1 MDEWKTG
8 NNSVETIAIIG
19 MAGRFPGAKNIDEF
33 WQNLSNGVES
43 ISFFSDEE
51 LLASGIDPALLN
63 NSNYVRA
70 RGVLSDIEMFDASFF
85 NFTPHEAE
93 VTDPQHRL
101 FLEYAWE
108 ALESAGYN
116 SETYDGRIGVYA
128 GAGLNAYL
136 LQNLSSNRQ
145 LSGAAEVYQLQIGND
160 KDFVPT
166 RVSFKLN
173 LTGPSVNVNTACSTS
188 LVAVQMA
195 CQSLLNYQCD
205 MVLAGGVSVRVPQ
218 KAGYLYEEGM
228 ILSPDGHCKAFDA
241 QAQGTVI
248 GSGVGIVVL
257 KRLEDALA
265 DGDCIHATIKGS
277 AINNDGSLKIGY
289 TAPSIDGQAAVILE
303 AQALAGIEA
312 ETVTYIEAHGTGTA
326 LGDPIEIAAL
336 KQAFSPHTQKKGFC
350 AIGSV
355 KTNVGHLD
363 AASGVTALIKTVLA
377 LKHQKIPP
385 SLHFQQPNPEIDFD
399 NSPFYVNTKLEEW
412 KTNGIPRRAGVS
424 SFGFGGTNAHVVLEE
439 APSRQPSGQSRPW
452 QLLLLSAKTSS
463 ALETATANLAAHWQ
477 RHPELKLADL
487 AYTLQVGRRAFDYR
501 RFVLSREGE
510 EVGKILENQEPQR
523 VFTNYQP
530 PGHRPVV
537 FLFSGQGAQ
546 YVQMAAELYEV
557 EQIFREQVDLCSLM
571 LKPLLGVE
579 LRELLFPGSEERA
592 KASEQLRQTAIT
604 QPAMFVIEYALA
616 QLWMAWG
623 VRPAAMVGHSIG
635 EYVAATLAGV
645 FSLAD
650 ALALVAARGQL
661 MQQLPQGSM
670 VAVSLGEGE
679 LQPRLGK
686 ELSLAAINGP
696 SSCVV
701 SGATEAIELLE
712 KQLAGE
718 GVACRRLHT
727 SHAFHSQ
734 MMAPMME
741 LFAQRVKQIR
751 LKPPQIPYLSNL
763 TGTWIKAEEATSASY
778 WASHLRGTV
787 RFADNLQHLF
797 KQASQILLEVG
808 PGRTLSKLARTHPQ
822 KKPEQVVLTSL
833 RHPQE
838 SGSDEAFLLKTLG
851 QLWLLGV
858 QLDWSAFS
866 QNEQRHRI
874 PLPTYPFERQRY
886 WVEPEKLSPSREQVR
901 ILPTVQQLWESLVEA
916 GQRQASAGISEFDE
930 QVCLENK
937 KWLERLCLAYM
948 NLALRGLGAFINS
961 DDNYSF
967 EELFEQCQIIPRY
980 RQLLSRWLQDLVEQ
994 GHLQQDGERFTN
1006 LLPLSK
1012 DSVDALL
1019 EEVRVR
1025 WTDTP
1030 QEVDLVQICG
1040 ENLVPVLIGEQE
1052 PLELFNAL
1060 IYEKITESSEIE
1072 IPWIEYHTAIM
1083 RSSLEEVVKLLPP
1096 SVNLRILEI
1105 GAGTGTTTSA
1115 LLPVLPSKQTN
1126 YTFTDLGGG
1135 FLTQAKQKFS
1145 DYPFFEYRLL
1155 DIEKSPQEQG
1165 YSSHSFDVVVASNVL
1180 HVTRNMGE
1188 TLDRVRSL
1196 LAPGGFLLLWEFT
1209 QPQLDFD
1216 LTWGLLMNPLEDEE
1230 RSQGNP
1236 FLSKEKWLEAL
1247 RAHGFREM
1255 ETFSETNAFGQHI
1268 IVAQASTSASSLAP
1282 AAFTT
1287 TFEHEQKGA
1296 ERTPLVSLGKNPNMA
1311 EWFYIPSWKR
1321 SVLQKSSQSRVET
1334 TQLGC
1339 WLVFVDEWGLGS
1351 KIVKQLEAEGKKAI
1365 AVRIGE
1371 QFSSESESPT
1381 NGASQRLYTIN
1392 PQHGDDYDALLKELR
1407 ALGLTPTKIAHLWS
1421 VTPHPESG
1429 LEGIDK
1435 AQERGLYSL
1444 LFLVQ
1449 ALGKQNLTHE
1459 LEISVVSNSMQAVT
1473 GEEMVVAEKATLLGA
1488 VKVIPREYPNI
1499 SCRSIDVV
1507 LPSGGSWQE
1516 EKLVDQLLA
1525 ELAAQI
1531 SDEVVAY
1538 RSVHRWVQ
1546 DFEPARLEGQFQE
1559 TPRLR
1564 EEGVYLITGGLGFLG
1579 LNLLATHLAK
1589 TVRAKLILI
1598 GRSAFPSRDEW
1609 SEWLLAH
1616 DRNDDVS
1623 RKIRKVQELEQLGA
1637 EVLVISAD
1645 VANLE
1650 QMQEAI
1656 AQAQERF
1663 GQIDGVIHTAG
1674 VLGDSAIARKTIK
1687 QVESVLAPKVKGTL
1701 VLDTIFKDVDLDF
1714 LVLCSSGSS
1723 IMPLPGQIAYAGANN
1738 FLDAFAHHKTSRDGR
1753 FTVSINWYGWKESG
1767 MGVEGTKH
1775 IPKIFSAR
1783 TKSVAHPFFE
1793 QCLVEDSKQE
1803 IYISNLSASKHWVL
1817 DEHRVMGKATLP
1829 GTAYLELVRAACE
1842 NNTQNGTLE
1851 IRDITFLTPLTVEE
1865 DEEKEIRTLLK
1876 KQGDSFEFLIM
1887 SRSHSE
1893 SEQWI
1898 EHARG
1903 EIACIEARQPKKYE
1917 IDEIAAQCNQEEIII
1932 TERERQTRSEFL
1944 KFGARWNN
1952 LKQVKIGT
1960 NQGLA
1965 LLELPA
1971 AYTDDLNSY
1980 KLHPA
1985 LLDSATGFLAGK
1997 FLDEGTYLPFVY
2009 KRLRIVGSLPAKV
2022 YSYIRVVENNQS
2034 EEGSVSFNITILDER
2049 GTELVEIEEYTLR
2062 KVNLGKADTAT
2073 PKQSAPQREKTLAVK
2088 ESENFSLSIST
2099 PGILDTLKFQPTA
2112 RQQPGLGEV
2121 EIEVAVTGLN
2131 FMEVL
2136 IGMGLLPVP
2145 TDSAFEFGFEC
2156 AGKIVALGKGVEDF
2170 QLGDEVIALGSSCFS
2185 RFITTPAKF
2194 VAPKPEHL
2202 SLEEATTIPIAFSTA
2217 YYSLIKVG
2225 RLSQGESVLIHS
2237 AAGGVGMAAVQIAQW
2252 VGAEIFAT
2260 AGTPEKREFLQS
2272 KGIKHVMNSRTL
2284 DFADEVMRRT
2294 DGRGVD
2300 VVLNSLGGEFLSKSL
2315 SVLAPYGRF
2324 LEIGQRDILNNSK
2337 LDLRPFEKNLTF
2349 SAIHPNIERF
2359 NHISLTREVVKVFK
2373 EGNFFPLPLRVFP
2386 ITEVAD
2392 AFEYMAQGKH
2402 IGKIVV
2408 SQQDPEALRKLMVS
2422 EEIVTPEAKE
2432 KMTFPLSSPSVSS
2445 TPSPVNFQKETVPTN
2460 QLPSDSF
2467 REDWLSTSETIE
2479 VFSRILGSTMPQVLI
2494 CPSDL
2499 FTWREHH
2506 QTYSQPNLLSSFEK
2520 ANLSQTIQP
2529 THSRPQL
2536 NNEYI
2541 APKNEIE
2548 QQIAKVWQEV
2558 LGIKEVG
2565 IHDNFFELGGDSLL
2579 IVQVRSKLQKTL
2591 NKEFSIAEAF
2601 EYPTISALAEYLS
2614 GEQVEELAFQQVNER
2629 ANRLQEAMEE
2639 EAQLIEKRRKARE

>member
-1 MDEWKTG
+1 MDKWETS
-8 NNSVETIAIIG
+8 NSVEAIAIIG

-43 ISFFSDEE
+43 ISFFTDEE
-51 LLASGIDPALLN
+51 LVASGIDPALLN

-85 NFTPHEAE
+85 NFAPQEAE

-108 ALESAGYN
+108 ALESAGYD

-128 GAGLNAYL
+128 GVGLNSYL

-145 LSGAAEVYQLQIGND
+145 LSGSAEVYQLQIGND

-188 LVAVQMA
+188 LVAVQMG

-205 MVLAGGVSVRVPQ
+205 MVLVGGVSVRVPQ

-241 QAQGTVI
+241 KAQGTVL
-248 GSGVGIVVL
+248 GSGVATVVL

-265 DGDCIHATIKGS
+265 DGDCIHAVIKGS

-289 TAPSIDGQAAVILE
+289 TAPSIDGQEAVILE

-336 KQAFSPHTQKKGFC
+336 KQAFSPSTQKKGFC

-363 AASGVTALIKTVLA
+363 AASGVTSLIKTVLA
-377 LKHQKIPP
+377 LKHKQIPP
-385 SLHFQQPNPEIDFD
+385 SLHFEQPNREIDFD
-399 NSPFYVNTKLEEW
+399 NSPFYVNTQLCEW
-412 KTNGIPRRAGVS
+412 KTNGTPRRAGVS
-424 SFGFGGTNAHVVLEE
+424 SFGIGGTNAHVILEE
-439 APSRQPSGQSRPW
+439 APIQQPSGKYRPW

-463 ALETATANLAAHWQ
+463 ALETETTNLSEHLKQ
-477 RHPELKLADL
+477 HPHLKLADV
-487 AYTLQVGRRAFDYR
+487 AYTLQVGRRAFDHR
-501 RFVLSREGE
+501 RMVACQDLDEA
-510 EVGKILENQEPQR
+510 VKILEDPASQR
-523 VFTNYQP
+523 VFTNYQQP
-530 PGHRPVV
+530 SHRPVA
-537 FLFSGQGAQ
+537 FMFSGQGAQ
-546 YVQMAAELYEV
+546 YVNMARELYEV
-557 EQIFREQVDLCSLM
+557 EPIFREQVDLCSDL
-571 LKPLLGVE
+571 LKPILG
-579 LRELLFPGSEERA
+579 LELLDVLYPTEENTK
-592 KASEQLRQTAIT
+592 KASEQLQQTAIT
-604 QPAMFVIEYALA
+604 QPALFVIEYALA

-623 VRPAAMVGHSIG
+623 LRPEVMLGHSIG

-645 FSLAD
+645 FSLKD

-670 VAVSLGEGE
+670 LAVPLPEAQV
-679 LQPRLGK
+679 QPLLGK
-686 ELSLAAINGP
+686 ELSVAAINGP
-696 SSCVV
+696 SACVV
-701 SGATEAIELLE
+701 SGSTAAVEALE
-712 KQLAGE
+712 NQLASE
-718 GVACRRLHT
+718 GVDCRCLQT

-734 MMAPMME
+734 MMEPILE
-741 LFAQRVKQIR
+741 SFTQRVKQVS
-751 LKPPQIPYLSNL
+751 LQPPQIPYLSNL
-763 TGTWIKAEEATSASY
+763 TGTWITAEQATSASY
-778 WASHLRGTV
+778 WASHLRQTV
-787 RFADNLQHLF
+787 RFAENLQALL
-797 KQASQILLEVG
+797 KEPAQILLEVG
-808 PGRTLSKLARTHPQ
+808 PGRTLSKLAATHPE
-822 KKPEQVVLTSL
+822 KKSEQVVLTSV

-838 SGSDEAFLLKTLG
+838 SGSDEAFLLKALG
-851 QLWLLGV
+851 QLWLSGV
-858 QLDWSAFS
+858 QVDWYAFS
-866 QNEQRHRI
+866 AQEHRHRI

-886 WVEPEKLSPSREQVR
+886 WIEPQKPSFSRGQFQL
-901 ILPTVQQLWESLVEA
+901 LPTAQKLWKSVVEA
-916 GQRQASAGISEFDE
+916 GQRQASAGISQFDE
-930 QVCLENK
+930 QICLENK
-937 KWLERLCLAYM
+937 KWLERLCTAYM
-948 NLALRGLGAFINS
+948 NLALRRLGAFINS
-961 DDNYSF
+961 DDKYSV
-967 EELFEQCQIIPRY
+967 EELFEQCRIIPRY
-980 RQLLSRWLQDLVEQ
+980 RQLLCQWLQVTS
-994 GHLQQDGERFTN
+994 RARSSSAKWRKCFTN

-1030 QEVDLVQICG
+1030 QEVDLVQLCG
-1040 ENLVPVLIGEQE
+1040 ENLVAVLIGEQE
-1052 PLELFNAL
+1052 PLELFNAA
-1060 IYEKITESSEIE
+1060 IYEKIAENSEIE
-1072 IPWIEYHTAIM
+1072 FPWVKYHTAIM
-1083 RSSLEEVVKLLPP
+1083 RSGLEQVVTLLPP

-1105 GAGTGTTTSA
+1105 GGGTGTTTTA

-1126 YTFTDLGGG
+1126 YTFTDLGAG

-1165 YSSHSFDVVVASNVL
+1165 YSRHSFDVVVASNVL

-1188 TLDRVRSL
+1188 TLDRVRDL
-1196 LAPGGFLLLWEFT
+1196 LAPGGFLLLWECT
-1209 QPQLDFD
+1209 QPRLDFEIA
-1216 LTWGLLMNPLEDEE
+1216 WGLLMNPLEDED

-1236 FLSKEKWLEAL
+1236 FLSKEQWQEAL
-1247 RAHGFREM
+1247 HAHGFVEV
-1255 ETFSETNAFGQHI
+1255 EAFSETNAFGQHI

-1282 AAFTT
+1282 AAFTA
-1287 TFEHEQKGA
+1287 TFEQQGSD
-1296 ERTPLVSLGKNPNMA
+1296 RTPPVSLGKNPNMA

-1321 SVLQKSSQSRVET
+1321 SVLPKPSKSKVEA

-1339 WLVFVDEWGLGS
+1339 WLVFVDEWGLGTQ
-1351 KIVKQLEAEGKKAI
+1351 IVKQLEVEGKKAI

-1371 QFSSESESPT
+1371 QFSSKSESPT
-1381 NGASQRLYTIN
+1381 DEGGQRLYTIN
-1392 PQHGDDYDALLKELR
+1392 PQHGDDYDALFAELGT
-1407 ALGLTPTKIAHLWS
+1407 LGLTPTKIAHLWS
-1421 VTPHPESG
+1421 VTQHPVSG
-1429 LEGIDK
+1429 LEGVDN

-1444 LFLVQ
+1444 LKLVQ
-1449 ALGKQNLTHE
+1449 ALGKQNLTNE

-1473 GEEMVVAEKATLLGA
+1473 GEEMLCPEKATLLGA

-1507 LPSGGSWQE
+1507 LPSTGSWQE
-1516 EKLVDQLLA
+1516 EKLVDQLLT
-1525 ELAAQI
+1525 ELAAQT

-1546 DFEPARLEGQFQE
+1546 GFEPVRLDGDIKE

-1564 EEGVYLITGGLGFLG
+1564 EGGVYLITGGLGVLG
-1579 LNLLATHLAK
+1579 LDLLATHLAK

-1598 GRSAFPSRDEW
+1598 GRSAFPNRDEW
-1609 SEWLLAH
+1609 SEWLTTH
-1616 DRNDDVS
+1616 DEDDDVS
-1623 RKIRKVQELEQLGA
+1623 RKIRKVQELEELGA
-1637 EVLVISAD
+1637 EILVISAD

-1656 AQAQERF
+1656 ARARERF
-1663 GQIDGVIHTAG
+1663 GQIDGAIHAAG
-1674 VLGDSAIARKTIK
+1674 VLGDSAIGRKTIK

-1701 VLDTIFKDVDLDF
+1701 VLDTIFKGVDLDF
-1714 LVLCSSGSS
+1714 FVLCSSGSS
-1723 IMPLPGQIAYAGANN
+1723 IMPLPGQVAYAGANN
-1738 FLDAFAHHKTSRDGR
+1738 FLDAFAHHKTSTDSR

-1767 MGVEGTKH
+1767 MGVEGTEH
-1775 IPKIFSAR
+1775 IRRIFQAQS
-1783 TKSVAHPFFE
+1783 KSIAHPLFD

-1842 NNTQNGTLE
+1842 NHAQNGTIE
-1851 IRDITFLTPLTVEE
+1851 IREITFLTPLVVEE
-1865 DEEKEIRTLLK
+1865 DEEKEVRTLLK
-1876 KQGDSFEFLIM
+1876 KQGDSFEFSIV
-1887 SRSHSE
+1887 SQSHSGP
-1893 SEQWI
+1893 EQWT

-1903 EIACIEARQPKKYE
+1903 EIACIEAQQPKKHE
-1917 IDEIAAQCNQEEIII
+1917 IHEIEARCNQQEIII
-1932 TERERQTRSEFL
+1932 TEREPKTPSKFL
-1944 KFGARWNN
+1944 KFGERWNN
-1952 LKQVKIGT
+1952 LKQIKIGT

-1965 LLELPA
+1965 LLELPE

-1985 LLDSATGFLAGK
+1985 LLDAATGFLASQ
-1997 FLDEGTYLPFVY
+1997 FRDNGTYLPFVY
-2009 KRLRIVGSLPAKV
+2009 KKLRIKGSLPAKI
-2022 YSYIRVVENNQS
+2022 YSYIRVAGNNQL
-2034 EEGSVSFNITILDER
+2034 EDGSLSFNITILDDR

-2062 KVNLGKADTAT
+2062 KVNLGKADAAT
-2073 PKQSAPQREKTLAVK
+2073 PGQSAARSEKTLAIK
-2088 ESENFSLSIST
+2088 ESENFYLSISS
-2099 PGILDTLKFQPTA
+2099 PGILDTLKFRPTS
-2112 RQQPGLGEV
+2112 RQQPGPGEV
-2121 EIEVAVTGLN
+2121 EIEVEVTGLN

-2145 TDSAFEFGFEC
+2145 TDSAFKFGFEC

-2170 QLGDEVIALGSSCFS
+2170 ELGDEAIALGSSCFS
-2185 RFITTPAKF
+2185 RFITTPAKL

-2217 YYSLIKVG
+2217 YYALIKVG

-2260 AGTPEKREFLQS
+2260 AGTLEKREFLHS
-2272 KGIKHVMNSRTL
+2272 KGIKHVMDSRTL

-2300 VVLNSLGGEFLSKSL
+2300 VVLNSLGGEFISKSL

-2359 NHISLTREVVKVFK
+2359 SHSSLTREIVKLFE
-2373 EGNFFPLPLRVFP
+2373 EGNFSPLPHRIFP

-2392 AFEYMAQGKH
+2392 AFEYMTQGKH
-2402 IGKIVV
+2402 IGKIVI
-2408 SQQDPEALRKLMVS
+2408 SQQDPEALRKLIVS
-2422 EEIVTPEAKE
+2422 EEIVSQEARENKN
-2432 KMTFPLSSPSVSS
+2432 FPLSSPSASS
-2445 TPSPVNFQKETVPTN
+2445 IPSPVSFQKPTVPTPN
-2460 QLPSDSF
+2460 QSDFS

-2499 FTWREHH
+2499 LTWREKHKRYN
-2506 QTYSQPNLLSSFEK
+2506 QQSLLETFEK
-2520 ANLSQTIQP
+2520 VNLSPPTQP
-2529 THSRPQL
+2529 THSRPKL
-2536 NNEYI
+2536 NNEYV

-2548 QQIAKVWQEV
+2548 QTIAK
-2558 LGIKEVG
+2558 
-2565 IHDNFFELGGDSLL
+2565 N
-2579 IVQVRSKLQKTL
+2579 
-2591 NKEFSIAEAF
+2591 
-2601 EYPTISALAEYLS
+2601 LARGS
-2614 GEQVEELAFQQVNER
+2614 RN
-2629 ANRLQEAMEE
+2629 
-2639 EAQLIEKRRKARE
+2639 